1 MILAPIIGK
10 ENCQLRA
17 TLHRSRSYARY
28 SADRNRNSLNHPP
41 LRSPF
46 RRLQQ
51 PVTSGLH
58 GLITFAGGFSQSG
71 HVCNFDL
78 APAVADD
85 TGLLKRLAT
94 IETALR
100 CTPIICARHS
110 WVSGKLS
117 LSVRS
122 QAHNS
127 QRDKRASTECEAL
140 QAAACWACAARRCS
154 CRARRARRAA
164 LRSAAARRTAASR
177 IEAVPDKR
185 TAASVNAIPPS
196 SAAETPKTL
205 SRPTNTTST
214 DCPSERRT
222 AFEMM
227 ALCGR

>member
-1 MILAPIIGK
+1 M
-10 ENCQLRA
+10 
-17 TLHRSRSYARY
+17 
-28 SADRNRNSLNHPP
+28 
-41 LRSPF
+41 
-46 RRLQQ
+46 
-51 PVTSGLH
+51 
-58 GLITFAGGFSQSG
+58 
-71 HVCNFDL
+71 
-78 APAVADD
+78 
-85 TGLLKRLAT
+85 
-94 IETALR
+94 R

-205 SRPTNTTST
+205 SRPTNATST
-214 DCPSERRT
+214 DLPKDEPPLKRWRSVAGRHMRQPGAGINQDRFPVQLHE
-222 AFEMM
+222 FEMRTQRLKFSRRQGLQQM
-227 ALCGR
+227 NGRTRARGHGLSDQKADRVRPPCQLRVLVCWMINAGSAW